1 MLSDL
6 RVNLTKIDQNNTK
19 ELPYVAMEK
28 VLILLTEK
36 GIDRQLA
43 HSKIREV
50 VLKNLKTS
58 DESQADISQLLS
70 DGFFENVWFHY

>member
-1 MLSDL
+1 MLSGL
-6 RVNLTKIDQNNTK
+6 RVNLTKIDQNNAK

-58 DESQADISQLLS
+58 SDESQADISQLLS
-70 DGFFENVWFHY
+70 DGFFEDV

>member
-1 MLSDL
+1 MLNDL
-6 RVNLTKIDQNNTK
+6 RVNLTKIDQNNAK

-70 DGFFENVWFHY
+70 DGFFENV